1 MPEYGAGGFTASG
14 ASLTGSTAPEHEDDG
29 SRAVIDVHH
38 HFCAP
43 QWREWGEAR
52 GLVNPAALPPW
63 AHWDAESA
71 LALMDRAGIATAVL
85 KPMLPARYESS
96 AQLREAITVTLRAA
110 VEAVEAHPGRFFFHT
125 PLFLDDLE
133 VSSWALR
140 HGLDELGAVGVN
152 VTANYGGVYLGDP
165 VYDGIFA
172 ELDERSA
179 VVDTHPHNLPS
190 PPSAGI
196 PARPV
201 PGAAARPGAP
211 EAPGAGLPGGPGA
224 AGAAGGTPLGRPG
237 ARVPAGGPTAAGGPY
252 GSARPGGPGGA
263 TTAGRPGPPGV
274 TVPGVP
280 NFLCDFLLDTTRAA
294 ANMIRNRTLDRFP
307 HLSVILPH
315 GGGFLPH
322 IATRLEAFAGSFDPP
337 VEPAV
342 VRDHL
347 HRFYYDTAGPMSPAG
362 TLLATVDPSRI
373 LFGSDWP
380 ACPADMVTDVAVP
393 ALASDPALTPA
404 LRRAVNR
411 ENALRLM
418 PRLVPA

>member
-1 MPEYGAGGFTASG
+1 MPEYGTSGITAGGAPRPG
-14 ASLTGSTAPEHEDDG
+14 AGLPGAAAGDDDG
-29 SRAVIDVHH
+29 SGAVIDVHH

-43 QWREWGEAR
+43 AWRAWAEEQ
-52 GLVNPAALPPW
+52 GLVHPKALPPW
-63 AHWDAESA
+63 SRWDAREA

-85 KPMLPARYESS
+85 KPMLPARYTSS
-96 AQLREAITVTLRAA
+96 AQLREAVTVTLAAA
-110 VEAVEAHPGRFFFHT
+110 VEVCEAHPGRFFFHA

-133 VSSWALR
+133 VSSWTLR
-140 HGLDELGAVGVN
+140 RGLDELGAVGVN
-152 VTANYGGVYLGDP
+152 LTANYGGVYLGDP
-165 VYDGIFA
+165 SYDGIFA

-179 VVDTHPHNLPS
+179 VVDTHPHNLPGG
-190 PPSAGI
+190 P
-196 PARPV
+196 
-201 PGAAARPGAP
+201 PGA
-211 EAPGAGLPGGPGA
+211 
-224 AGAAGGTPLGRPG
+224 
-237 ARVPAGGPTAAGGPY
+237 
-252 GSARPGGPGGA
+252 GPGGA
-263 TTAGRPGPPGV
+263 

-307 HLSVILPH
+307 NLSVILPH

-322 IATRLEAFAGSFDPP
+322 IATRLEAFAHAFDPP
-337 VEPAV
+337 VEPAA

-347 HRFYYDTAGPMSPAG
+347 RRFYYDTAGPLSPAG
-362 TLLATVDPSRI
+362 TLLATAAPDRI

-380 ACPADMVTDVAVP
+380 ACPAPMVTDVALP
-393 ALASDPALTPA
+393 ALAADPAFTPQ